1 MKKLTDERLHEIKAA
16 ANEQGKQSYEI
27 MTNEE
32 LAAYRINCTDAME
45 ARKATIAKYEGKRG
59 GGTMVRIAKE
69 GIEYMETAIAYIDEK
84 LTPKEEV
91 SPLDQFLNNWKEAVR
106 TYYTNLRK
114 ELDEIQ
120 SEDPE
125 INAENLKSI
134 QWAYGKA
141 IGKQKYSDSKIE
153 KKLTSDLPKHEK
165 SNLKVEI
172 RRQKYN
178 NWAGVLTNQ
187 DVNFVEMM
195 NRIDNYL
202 EDSLESMVQD
212 KKDTFIKRVESK
224 SGKIIDMN
232 GLTLG
237 EDGSINGKV
246 IGDKKTVE
254 VTTVFAGGY
263 NVQCLHFRVLVK

>member
-1 MKKLTDERLHEIKAA
+1 MMKLTDERLYEIKAV
-16 ANEQGKQSYEI
+16 ANEQGRESYEI

-32 LAAYRINCTDAME
+32 LAAYRINCLDALKQREKSM
-45 ARKATIAKYEGKRG
+45 AKYEGKNP
-59 GGTMVRIAKE
+59 TMYKIVSE
-69 GIEYMETAIAYIDEK
+69 GLEWLETAIAYIDEK
-84 LTPKEEV
+84 LSAKEEV
-91 SPLDQFLNNWKEAVR
+91 SPLDQFLNNWKEAAR
-106 TYYTNLRK
+106 AYYTNLRK
-114 ELDEIQ
+114 ELDTIQ
-120 SEDPE
+120 SENHE
-125 INAENLKSI
+125 INLENLKSI
-134 QWAYGKA
+134 QWTYGKA

-153 KKLTSDLPKHEK
+153 KMLTSDLPKHEQ

-178 NWAGVLTNQ
+178 NWAGELANK

-212 KKDTFIKRVESK
+212 KKNTFIARVESK
-224 SGKIIDMN
+224 AGNILDMS

-237 EDGSINGKV
+237 VDGSINGTV

-254 VTTVFAGGY
+254 VTTVFAGGH
-263 NVQCLHFRVLVK
+263 NVQCLHYRVLVK